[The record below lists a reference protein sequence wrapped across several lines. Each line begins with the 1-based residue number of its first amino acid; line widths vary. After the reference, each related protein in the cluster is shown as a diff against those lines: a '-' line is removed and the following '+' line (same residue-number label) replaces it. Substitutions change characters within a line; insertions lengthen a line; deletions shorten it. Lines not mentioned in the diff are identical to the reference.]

1 MNDRHALQFSFV
13 PLMVL
18 GLAASNAVADAIV
31 PKLSDSVLVTVIYEG
46 EPLEE
51 QDAVAALLSLAS
63 EERDPINMAVPVPQ
77 LDTSKLVDSSG
88 KVWTYAGYLW
98 GGENENGR
106 FHFRGFQPVGGK
118 PDQVRVAFYLP
129 SQDKAFLTEILPTRP
144 YLDRMTADLHADGTS
159 TLSHDWPSLLQHL
172 PFLQALGITLA
183 VELLIVFIYCRRK
196 KLPLARPLRVGIW
209 ANLLTLPVVW
219 FLVIGLPVTLA
230 TPNEI
235 SVFVGIEVVAA
246 LFEGVMYTWR
256 GKMGWKAGM
265 SVAFIANAASA
276 LLGLV
281 L

>member
-18 GLAASNAVADAIV
+18 GLAASTAVADAIV

-63 EERDPINMAVPVPQ
+63 EEQDPINMAVPVPQ
-77 LDTSKLVDSSG
+77 LDTSKLVEPSG

-98 GGENENGR
+98 GGENENSR

-118 PDQVRVAFYLP
+118 PDQVRVAVYLP
-129 SQDKAFLTEILPTRP
+129 SQDKAFLTDISATRP
-144 YLDRMTADLHADGTS
+144 YLDRMTADLHADGTG
-159 TLSHDWPSLLQHL
+159 TLRLDWPSVLQHL
-172 PFLQALGITLA
+172 PFLQSLGITLV

-196 KLPLARPLRVGIW
+196 RLPFVRPLRVGIW

-219 FLVIGLPVTLA
+219 FLVIGMQVTLA
-230 TPNEI
+230 TASEI
-235 SVFVGIEVVAA
+235 GLFVGIEALAA

-256 GKMGWKAGM
+256 GKMGWKSGVL
-265 SVAFIANAASA
+265 VAFMANAASA